1 MRRLLLSGLVT
12 VLLAGCAGPPLKLYT
27 LNVPS
32 SVAETA
38 PLGQSAV
45 VIQVVRVTLPDE
57 LDSQDIVYRDGD
69 ILHRSQVGRWASR
82 LSLGITDRLTE
93 RLAARRPDALVTDQ
107 PPAATPT
114 YRVVINISRLDVTAA
129 GSATLDADWTIVPRD
144 AAQPVLRDRVRL
156 SAAGPV
162 ATDQDVVALVSGL
175 LDRLAAAIDIN
186 RLGG

>member
-1 MRRLLLSGLVT
+1 MRRVLLSGAAAL
-12 VLLAGCAGPPLKLYT
+12 LLAGCAGPPLKLYT

-32 SVAETA
+32 SMAEGS
-38 PLGQSAV
+38 PLGQGAV
-45 VIQVVRVTLPDE
+45 VIQVVRVTVPDE

-107 PPAATPT
+107 PPVATPT
-114 YRVVINISRLDVTAA
+114 YRVVINISRLDVTGA
-129 GSATLDADWTIVPRD
+129 GNATLDADWTIVPRD
-144 AAQPVLRDRVRL
+144 AAAPVLRDRVRL
-156 SAAGPV
+156 NATGPV

-175 LDRLAAAIDIN
+175 LDRLAAAIDISG
-186 RLGG
+186 LGA